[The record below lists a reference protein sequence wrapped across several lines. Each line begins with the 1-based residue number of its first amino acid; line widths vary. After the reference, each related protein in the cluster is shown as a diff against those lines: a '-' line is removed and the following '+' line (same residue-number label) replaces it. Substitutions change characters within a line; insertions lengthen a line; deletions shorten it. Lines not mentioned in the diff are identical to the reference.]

1 MKTVIIIE
9 HNPEE
14 LEFLVS
20 LFANWPCELSVL
32 STPDVQTAG
41 NIMNK
46 SMVDLVVCDLSQPG
60 GCRLKDFSKL
70 TRAFPLTPYI
80 TLTTA
85 KSPTPQEAKEKGAS
99 YCFEKPV
106 NQSEILEHAAKLLEL
121 AASETVKGIPI
132 YSFLQMLE
140 SEEKTCILQV
150 SRQDDIGLLY
160 LHNGALIGAETNNL
174 SGEEAARLILSWQES
189 SLETRFFNGQLKRQ
203 INKPLISIIME
214 AFHLKNE
221 RDRQKRKAA
230 TDNKHQ
236 LPLKHL
242 STMGKRIP
250 LEIGSKIK
258 LEFPHIETQLEG
270 VMAGMLQGNCLIIAI
285 TRPVADLQ
293 PLLGGE
299 QRMIIKYVHKGRLWM
314 FKSML
319 VQAVDTPAQL
329 LFFEYPGVIHY
340 HELRKAKRTAI
351 FIPSTFHFDGKEDYY
366 GALIDLSI
374 TGGLCQIKYKSDT
387 PPPQMEINTSVALRC
402 LLPGIREEQE
412 LCGRVRN
419 MKMDK
424 LETRVGIEFEN
435 LQPHLLDTIS
445 RYLYSIE
452 NSND

>member
-1 MKTVIIIE
+1 MKTIIIIE

-14 LEFLVS
+14 LEALVR
-20 LFANWPCELSVL
+20 LFANWPNEVTVL
-32 STPDVQTAG
+32 STPDVQSAG
-41 NIMNK
+41 SIMNRSK
-46 SMVDLVVCDLSQPG
+46 VDLVVCDLTQPG
-60 GCRLKDFSKL
+60 GCGLEDFAKL
-70 TRAFPLTPYI
+70 TRTFPLAPYL

-85 KSPTPQEAKEKGAS
+85 KSATVEQAKQKGAS
-99 YCFEKPV
+99 YRLEKPV
-106 NQSEILEHAAKLLEL
+106 NPTEILNHAAKLLEVT
-121 AASETVKGIPI
+121 ATGTVKGIPI

-140 SEEKTCILQV
+140 TEEKTCTLQV
-150 SRQDDIGLLY
+150 TRQDDTGLLY
-160 LHNGALIGAETNNL
+160 LHNGSLIGAETKEY

-189 SLETRFFNGQLKRQ
+189 ALETRFFNGQLKRQ

-221 RDRQKRKAA
+221 RDRQLQQAA
-230 TDNKHQ
+230 NANKHQ

-250 LEIGSKIK
+250 LELGARIK
-258 LEFPHIETQLEG
+258 MEFPHIDPLLEG
-270 VMAGMLQGNCLIIAI
+270 VMAGMVQGNCLIIAI
-285 TRPVADLQ
+285 NKPANDIQ
-293 PLLGGE
+293 PLLRGE
-299 QRMIIKYVHKGRLWM
+299 QRVILKYVHKGRLWM

-319 VQAVDTPAQL
+319 VQAVDSPAQL

-351 FIPSTFHFDGKEDYY
+351 FIPSTFHIKGEVDHY

-374 TGGLCQIKYKSDT
+374 TGGLCQIKHKGDS
-387 PPPQMEINTSVALRC
+387 PPPQIDINTSVALRC
-402 LLPGIREEQE
+402 LLPGIKEEQE

-419 MKMDK
+419 MKIDTH
-424 LETRVGIEFEN
+424 ETRVGIEFEN

-452 NSND
+452 